1 VFTVIITGVT
11 NGDNITA
18 TCTCSAT
25 PASPP
30 GPYPIVPSLVD
41 PNNRLGN
48 YSVTISNGL
57 LTVNCAAIILN
68 PSTLPGGTEGS
79 AYSQSLSGIGGAAPY
94 IFAITAGSFPAGLN
108 LSSSGNMTGT
118 PSAAGT
124 NTFAVSATDA
134 NGCADSQTYTLV
146 VSGAYPIIT
155 GQPQSC
161 TNIAG
166 TTATFTV
173 LAGGAAPLG
182 YQWFK
187 DQTNT
192 LAGATNA
199 VLSLTNVQSIDVA
212 SYSVLVT
219 NAYGSAT
226 SSVATLTV
234 LFPPVIAQQPQNRA
248 AVVGGTAQFSVS
260 VTGNTNRT
268 YQWQLSETN
277 LVGRTNNPLV
287 LANIQLSD
295 FGGYRVIVS
304 NPDGSATSQ
313 VGHLTVALQPRLAP
327 PQLNLTT
334 LYLTVPTEIGPVY
347 VVEYKTALD
356 DPSWQELTS
365 LNGTGGTLLVTD
377 NNAKNSTRF
386 YRIRMR

>member
-1 VFTVIITGVT
+1 
-11 NGDNITA
+11 
-18 TCTCSAT
+18 
-25 PASPP
+25 
-30 GPYPIVPSLVD
+30 VD
-41 PNNRLGN
+41 PNNQLGN

-68 PSTLPGGTEGS
+68 PSTLPGGIEGS
-79 AYSQSLSGIGGAAPY
+79 AYSQSLSGLGGAAPY
-94 IFAITAGSFPAGLN
+94 IFAITAGSLPAGLN
-108 LSSSGNMTGT
+108 LSSSGNMTGM
-118 PSAAGT
+118 PLAAGT

-173 LAGGAAPLG
+173 LAGGAAPLA

-268 YQWQLSETN
+268 FQWQLSETDMP
-277 LVGRTNNPLV
+277 GRTNSTLV
-287 LANIQLSD
+287 ITNIQPSD

-304 NPDGSATSQ
+304 NPDGSITSQ
-313 VGHLTVALQPRLAP
+313 VAHLTVAVQ
-327 PQLNLTT
+327 PQLALPEFNLAT

-356 DPSWQELTS
+356 DPLWQELTALS
-365 LNGTGGTLLVTD
+365 GTGGILPVTD
-377 NNAKNSTRF
+377 NNLTNLTRF
-386 YRIRMR
+386 YRIQMR